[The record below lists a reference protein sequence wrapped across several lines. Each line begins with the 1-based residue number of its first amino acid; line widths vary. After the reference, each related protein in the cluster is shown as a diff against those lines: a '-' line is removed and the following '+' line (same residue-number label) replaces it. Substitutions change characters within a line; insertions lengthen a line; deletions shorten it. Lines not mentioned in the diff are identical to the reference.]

1 MTRSAESRKPIRRA
15 LVSVY
20 HKEGL
25 EKLLR
30 QLGQSGV
37 EILSTGGTYDY
48 VTSLDLPCTKVED
61 RTGLPSILGGR
72 VKTLHPVVFGGILT
86 RRGNEQDDKDCRR
99 FDIDPID
106 LVIVDLYP
114 FEDTVAS
121 GASHEDIIEKIDIGG
136 ISLIRAAAKN
146 YSDVVIIPS
155 ANYYDELT
163 ALLAEQD
170 GETTLEQRRH
180 FARAAF
186 EVSSSY
192 DTAIHDYFLSLD
204 GPAEESDDLLPQDC
218 FALLM
223 EGCQSMRYGENPH
236 QRAAYYGRGFEERFD
251 YLHGKQISYNNL
263 LDVDAAVHMIE
274 EMDEPACGIV
284 KHNTPCGLAVRET
297 IRDAYLAALSCDTES
312 AFGGIVVLNRPVDME
327 TAEELHKLFIEVLI
341 APNYSKEALELLTQ
355 KKNRIILRDKIG
367 RDRYPLQFRSA
378 LAGVLVQERDT
389 LVDQAKDLTVVTRT
403 TPSETETSDLLFAMQ
418 AVKYCKSNAI
428 VLAKDRQILG
438 AGYGQTSRV
447 EALRQ
452 AISKAAA
459 MGFSLEGSVMASDAF
474 FPFPDCVEIAHEAG
488 VVSVIQPGGSIRDQE
503 SISYCDEHG
512 MSIVT
517 TGHRHFRH

>member
-1 MTRSAESRKPIRRA
+1 MGNRKKIRRA

-25 EKLLR
+25 DQLLTL
-30 QLGQSGV
+30 LGKEGV
-37 EILSTGGTYDY
+37 EIVSTGGTYDY
-48 VTSLDLPCTKVED
+48 VTSLGLPCVKVED

-86 RRGNEQDDKDCRR
+86 RRGSEQDDKDCRR

-114 FEDTVAS
+114 FEDTVAG
-121 GASHEDIIEKIDIGG
+121 GASHEEIIEKIDIGG

-146 YSDVVIIPS
+146 YKDVVIIPS
-155 ANYYDELT
+155 SRHYSRLT
-163 ALLAEQD
+163 EVLQSQE
-170 GETTLEQRRH
+170 GETTLEQRRD

-192 DTAIHDYFLSLD
+192 DTAIHNYFLSLD
-204 GPAEESDDLLPQDC
+204 PETAEAGETLLPKDGISISMDQ
-218 FALLM
+218 
-223 EGCQSMRYGENPH
+223 CQPMRYGENPH
-236 QRAAYYGRGFEERFD
+236 QKAAYYGTAFSRRFD
-251 YLHGKQISYNNL
+251 YLHGKTISYNNM

-274 EMDEPACGIV
+274 EFEEPACGIM
-284 KHNTPCGLAVRET
+284 KHNTPCGLAVRDT
-297 IRDAYLAALSCDTES
+297 IKEAYLAAFECDTES
-312 AFGGIVVLNRPVDME
+312 AYGGIVVLNRPVDLK

-341 APNYSKEALELLTQ
+341 APGYSDEALALLEQ
-355 KKNRIILRDKIG
+355 KKNRIILVDKLG
-367 RDRYPLQFRSA
+367 KDTSRLQYRSA
-378 LAGVLVQERDT
+378 LGGLLVQERDT
-389 LVDQAKDLTVVTRT
+389 LVDREEDLTVVTKVA
-403 TPSETETSDLLFAMQ
+403 PTEAQIKDLLFGMQ

-428 VLAKDRQILG
+428 VLARDRQILG

-452 AISKAAA
+452 AITKAAA
-459 MGFSLEGSVMASDAF
+459 MGFSLEGAVMASDAF
-474 FPFPDCVEIAHEAG
+474 FPFPDCVRVAHEAG

-503 SISYCDEHG
+503 SIEYCDEHRLS
-512 MSIVT
+512 MVT

>member
-1 MTRSAESRKPIRRA
+1 MGKSITIRRV

-25 EKLLR
+25 DQLLH
-30 QLGQSGV
+30 LLSENGV
-37 EILSTGGTYDY
+37 ELLSTGGTYDY
-48 VTSLDLPCTKVED
+48 VTRLGLPCTKVED
-61 RTGLPSILGGR
+61 KTGLPSILGGR
-72 VKTLHPVVFGGILT
+72 VKTLHPTIFGGILA
-86 RRGNEQDDKDCRR
+86 RRGVPEDDTDSER
-99 FDIDPID
+99 FGIDPID
-106 LVIVDLYP
+106 MVIVDLYP

-155 ANYYDELT
+155 SRYYGEISEIVR
-163 ALLAEQD
+163 EQK

-192 DTAIHDYFLSLD
+192 DTAIHNYFMSLD
-204 GPAEESDDLLPQDC
+204 APEDQEDLLPSDGI
-218 FALLM
+218 ALSFDHC
-223 EGCQSMRYGENPH
+223 EPMRYGENPH
-236 QRAAYYGRGFEERFD
+236 QRAAYYGSAFEERFE
-251 YLHGKQISYNNL
+251 YLHGKRISYNNM

-274 EMDEPACGIV
+274 EFDEPAAGIM

-297 IRDAYLAALSCDTES
+297 IKEAYMAAFECDTES
-312 AFGGIVVLNRPVDME
+312 AYGGIVVLNRPVEID
-327 TAEELHKLFIEVLI
+327 TAKELHKLFIEVLI
-341 APNYSKEALELLTQ
+341 APSYSDEALALLEQ
-355 KKNRIILRDKIG
+355 KKNRIILVDKIG
-367 RDRYPLQFRSA
+367 KDESVLQYRTA
-378 LAGVLVQERDT
+378 LGGLLVQERDT
-389 LVDQAKDLTVVTRT
+389 LIDTADDLTVT
-403 TPSETETSDLLFAMQ
+403 TEKAPDETQVKDLLFGMQ

-428 VLAKDRQILG
+428 VLARGQQILG

-452 AISKAAA
+452 AIKKAEA
-459 MGFSLEGSVMASDAF
+459 MGFSLEGAVMASDAF
-474 FPFPDCVEIAHEAG
+474 FPFPDCVEIAHDAG
-488 VVSVIQPGGSIRDQE
+488 VVAVIQPGGSIRDQE
-503 SISYCDEHG
+503 SVDYCNAHD
-512 MSIVT
+512 MSMVT